1 MATGLKIPVGVDK
14 SGGAAVEVSSS
25 KQNKKILL
33 LGLSEG
39 GDNNP
44 FQKLGIGNLIFK
56 IKDVATR
63 AQVQRE
69 IEKVV
74 NQLSDRIVLL
84 PDEPITFNESVEGE
98 LEVNIKYIDIETNRI
113 EEFTRKFTR

>member
-14 SGGAAVEVSSS
+14 SGGAALETSPS

-33 LGLSEG
+33 LALSEG

-44 FQKLGIGNLIFK
+44 FQRLGIGNLIFK

-69 IEKVV
+69 IQRVIG
-74 NQLSDRIVLL
+74 QLSDRIVLI
-84 PDEPITFNESVEGE
+84 PNEPITFREDVEGE
-98 LEVNIKYIDIETNRI
+98 LEVSIKYIDIETNKV
-113 EEFTRKFTR
+113 EEFTPKFTR

>member
-1 MATGLKIPVGVDK
+1 MATGLKVPVGVSK
-14 SGGAAVEVSSS
+14 SGGASLESDSS

-33 LGLSEG
+33 LALSEG

-69 IEKVV
+69 IQKVV

-84 PDEPITFNESVEGE
+84 PDEPITFKEDVEGE
-98 LEVNIKYIDIETNRI
+98 LEVSIKYIDIETNKV
-113 EEFTRKFTR
+113 EEFTPKFTR